1 MRTQAT
7 ECRKGD
13 IQDRAK
19 ATLAGLPIGAWINLL
34 AILIAG
40 LLISVLVGCGSG
52 PEETPPPPTSTPETP
67 AAAATPSVGDTG
79 TPSVRDTGTPTLVDA
94 VAAQTRHFQG
104 EADAPVT
111 IIEFGDFQ

>member
-79 TPSVRDTGTPTLVDA
+79 TPTLVDA

-104 EADAPVT
+104 DADAPVT